1 MRPTAGP
8 LLRRARFEDWPGIAR
23 LLRDLDELHAGLAPQ
38 YFRSAPRAEA
48 DWPRLLADPTA
59 AVFVAAGSSQADGS
73 ATDGPIGLL
82 SIRVY
87 DTPADPTMV
96 PRRRAHIE
104 TLVVETGHRRRGIGR
119 RLLGQAADWARAQ
132 GAVELVLTTWT
143 GNQAA
148 DAFYERLGYRVLSR
162 VLHAPL

>member
-1 MRPTAGP
+1 VSPPAGP

-23 LLRDLDELHAGLAPQ
+23 LLRDIDELHAGLAPQ
-38 YFRSAPRAEA
+38 YFRSAPRAEV
-48 DWPRLLADPTA
+48 DWQRVLADPTA
-59 AVFVAAGSSQADGS
+59 AVFVAAGGSGAAGGS
-73 ATDGPIGLL
+73 ATGLLGLL

-96 PRRRAHIE
+96 PRRRGHIE
-104 TLVVETGHRRRGIGR
+104 TLVVETCHRRRGIGR
-119 RLLGQAADWARAQ
+119 RLLEQAADWARAQ